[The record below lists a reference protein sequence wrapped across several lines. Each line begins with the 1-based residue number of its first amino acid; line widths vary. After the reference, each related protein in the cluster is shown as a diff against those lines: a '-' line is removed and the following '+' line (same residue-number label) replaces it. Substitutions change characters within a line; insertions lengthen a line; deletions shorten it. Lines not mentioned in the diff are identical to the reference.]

1 MRLAGRV
8 TLCQGFCQYSAFQP
22 EKADI
27 RLYDDRRC
35 TQATL
40 NITAF
45 KYCLLERSRDEVSV
59 TRADHSCTPYPLATR
74 DSCRIVAST

>member
-8 TLCQGFCQYSAFQP
+8 TLCQGFCQYSVFSSQ
-22 EKADI
+22 KADN
-27 RLYDDRRC
+27 RLKDGRNC

-45 KYCLLERSRDEVSV
+45 EHCLLECSRDEVSV
-59 TRADHSCTPYPLATR
+59 TRADHSRTP
-74 DSCRIVAST
+74 